1 MGMRW
6 RCIGGHGFKPHSNAY
21 RGLVRSR
28 PYAGTQRGTTGVD
41 NGIIDKRTARIGF
54 RQAFGR
60 GGRLAGIFIS
70 YRREDASGW
79 AGRLTA
85 DLRREFPQS
94 DVFQDIASIEITD
107 KRWDH
112 DLSPLVAARPA
123 TIHDT
128 IVT

>member
-1 MGMRW
+1 M
-6 RCIGGHGFKPHSNAY
+6 
-21 RGLVRSR
+21 
-28 PYAGTQRGTTGVD
+28 
-41 NGIIDKRTARIGF
+41 
-54 RQAFGR
+54 
-60 GGRLAGIFIS
+60 AGIFIS

-85 DLRREFPQS
+85 DRRREFPQS
-94 DVFQDIASIEITD
+94 HVFQDIASIEITD